1 MNAVPVGV
9 LVRALQAL
17 NAANE
22 HLLNPSKFQDPYMAV
37 MKARSELGYY
47 VNKLLEA
54 GVSVDKSP
62 EQEIEGVAV

>member
-1 MNAVPVGV
+1 MNSVPLGV

-22 HLLNPSKFQDPYMAV
+22 RLLNSKSPDPFMAI

-62 EQEIEGVAV
+62 EKEIEGVAV

>member
-1 MNAVPVGV
+1 MNTVPLAV
-9 LVRALQAL
+9 LVRAMKAL
-17 NAANE
+17 DEARAR
-22 HLLNPSKFQDPYMAV
+22 LNNPTHPDPYMDV
-37 MKARSELGYY
+37 MRARSELGYY